1 MKAQIDQLELYLLE
15 LEEKYIAPHLDPLQS
30 PEDYQLDVKSFCVL
44 SHAAFEEFLE
54 SLTLNVLNEVEKNF
68 TNNLR
73 ISYSTL
79 CLLHFKG
86 TDKDVDDDNWKDD
99 DKLYDRLRKQL
110 CEIKSS
116 FSNFIMENNHG
127 IKLKYLKRLLVPLG
141 LDLPTD
147 MKEITSLDNLAK
159 YRGAYAHTSHR
170 KSLLVSP
177 EDAWECVSDVNDMCI
192 KLAKKALGISYYS
205 IH

>member
-1 MKAQIDQLELYLLE
+1 MKAQIDQLEIYLLE
-15 LEEKYIAPHLDPLQS
+15 LEAKYISPHLDPLQS
-30 PEDYQLDVKSFCVL
+30 PEDYQLDVRSFCVL

-54 SLTLNVLNEVEKNF
+54 SLTLYVLNEVDKNF
-68 TNNLR
+68 TNNQR

-99 DKLYDRLRKQL
+99 DRLFDRLRKQIS
-110 CEIKSS
+110 EIKSS

-127 IKLKYLKRLLVPLG
+127 IKLKYLKKLLVPLG

-147 MKEITSLDNLAK
+147 MKEVTSLDNLAK

-170 KSLLVSP
+170 KSLAVSP
-177 EDAWECVSDVNDMCI
+177 EDAWKCVIDVYDMCI
-192 KLAKKALGISYYS
+192 RLANKAQRISYYG